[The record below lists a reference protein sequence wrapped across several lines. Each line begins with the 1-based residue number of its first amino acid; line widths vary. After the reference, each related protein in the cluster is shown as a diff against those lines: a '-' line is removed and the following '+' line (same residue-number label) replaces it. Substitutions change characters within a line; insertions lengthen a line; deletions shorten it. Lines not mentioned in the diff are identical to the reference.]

1 MAAQVNNVQPF
12 VSCNA
17 YYGYL
22 PINTQQQQQSQP
34 QTLINNDIG
43 MDVDNE
49 SCLARVQN
57 NSNNIVQQKQQTHEF
72 FMSVEEDHWRR
83 SQGRKRV
90 FDKDEVANYM
100 PRFKKFRTGDCILSE
115 ERRLAQVYHEPL
127 LCLSPAADSD
137 MLYEESTIMGKFKIQ
152 PVTSISRDTRCQ
164 ELEDMLLLTHGC
176 SSYHHMSQSGY
187 NEEAEF

>member
-100 PRFKKFRTGDCILSE
+100 PRFKKFRTETMVTNMFSMVQETVSCPKS
-115 ERRLAQVYHEPL
+115 
-127 LCLSPAADSD
+127 ADW
-137 MLYEESTIMGKFKIQ
+137 
-152 PVTSISRDTRCQ
+152 PRCT
-164 ELEDMLLLTHGC
+164 MNR
-176 SSYHHMSQSGY
+176 YY
-187 NEEAEF
+187 A